1 MARPEDVV
9 RWVGGIGDELVHA
22 PLTLQRA
29 RLGLGELMALSEKI
43 DALIVAL
50 NATTGT
56 IERTMPELADGIH
69 ILDAR
74 FQHVDGVIVEL
85 GDVIKT
91 LRDDIS
97 GVLGQTTS
105 AIERVLPELA
115 GVVGGMEDRLHH
127 LDGVVS
133 ELGETLSAV
142 MGAIPGVRRAV
153 RARRPASEQA

>member
-1 MARPEDVV
+1 M
-9 RWVGGIGDELVHA
+9 RWMGGIGDEIVRA
-22 PLTLQRA
+22 PSTLRRA
-29 RLGLGELMALSEKI
+29 RLGLGELLSLNEKI
-43 DALIVAL
+43 DALILAL
-50 NATTGT
+50 NGTTGT
-56 IERTMPELADGIH
+56 LERVLPELNDGIRV
-69 ILDAR
+69 LDQR

-91 LRDDIS
+91 LRDDIT

-133 ELGETLSAV
+133 DLGETLAAV

-153 RARRPASEQA
+153 RSRRPATDG